1 MNIVISA
8 HFDLARPV
16 MSIKMDNQK
25 LLGLVDN
32 FAGLFV
38 AYQVSRKIGTT
49 VYYTNYEEVGY
60 DGAIHVAKSLDRSNT
75 FIIVIDTI
83 LEKDIKGKPVSITN
97 AYGFDTKVLKKDFK
111 DKVDFIDGYFERTE
125 DETYIYGKKYKFKTF
140 YLGIPIPKKY
150 HATNNSILLS
160 NIDRATEITIEIIK
174 WLEKWLC
181 SKDET

>member
-49 VYYTNYEEVGY
+49 VYFTNYEELEY
-60 DGAIHVAKSLDRSNT
+60 DGAIDVAKSLDKSNT

-83 LEKDIKGKPVSITN
+83 LEEDIKGKMVSITN
-97 AYGFDTKVLKKDFK
+97 AYGFETKALKKAFK
-111 DKVDFIDGYFERTE
+111 DKVYFIDGYFEEEE
-125 DETYIYGKKYKFKTF
+125 DETYIYGEEFKFKTF
-140 YLGIPIPKKY
+140 YLGIPIPEDY
-150 HATNNSILLS
+150 HATDNSILLS
-160 NIDRATEITIEIIK
+160 NIDRATEITIEIIE
-174 WLEKWLC
+174 WLEKLY
-181 SKDET
+181 T

>member
-38 AYQVSRKIGTT
+38 AYQVSRKKGTT
-49 VYYTNYEEVGY
+49 IYFTNYEESNY
-60 DGAIHVAKSLDRSNT
+60 DGAIDVAKSLDKSNT
-75 FIIVIDTI
+75 FVIVIDTI
-83 LEKDIKGKPVSITN
+83 LEKDIKGKPVSISN
-97 AYGFDTKVLKKDFK
+97 AYGFDTKDLQKDFK
-111 DKVDFIDGYFERTE
+111 DKVDFIDGYFERKE

-140 YLGIPIPKKY
+140 YLGIPIPKSY

-160 NIDRATEITIEIIK
+160 NIDRATEITIEIIE
-174 WLEKWLC
+174 WLEK
-181 SKDET
+181 SYR

>member
-49 VYYTNYEEVGY
+49 VYFTNHEESNFG
-60 DGAIHVAKSLDRSNT
+60 GAIDVAKSLGKSNT
-75 FIIVIDTI
+75 FVIVIDTI
-83 LEKDIKGKPVSITN
+83 LEKDIKGKPISIAN
-97 AYGFDTKVLKKDFK
+97 AYGFVRRQA
-111 DKVDFIDGYFERTE
+111 GA
-125 DETYIYGKKYKFKTF
+125 G
-140 YLGIPIPKKY
+140 GG
-150 HATNNSILLS
+150 
-160 NIDRATEITIEIIK
+160 
-174 WLEKWLC
+174 
-181 SKDET
+181 

>member
-16 MSIKMDNQK
+16 MFIKMDNQK

-49 VYYTNYEEVGY
+49 VYYTNYEELDY
-60 DGAIHVAKSLDRSNT
+60 DGAIDVAKSLDKSNT
-75 FIIVIDTI
+75 FVVVIDTI
-83 LEKDIKGKPVSITN
+83 QENETKKGKQVSIAN
-97 AYGFDTKVLKKDFK
+97 AYGINRKELKKKFK
-111 DKVDFIDGYFERTE
+111 KEVDFIGGNSGYDEN
-125 DETYIYGKKYKFKTF
+125 ETYIYGKKYGFKTF

-150 HATNNSILLS
+150 HATDNSVLLA
-160 NIDRATEITIEIIK
+160 NIDRATKITVEIIK
-174 WLEKWLC
+174 LLEKLYG
-181 SKDET
+181 

>member
-49 VYYTNYEEVGY
+49 VYYTNYEELDY
-60 DGAIHVAKSLDRSNT
+60 DGAIHVAKSLDKSNT
-75 FIIVIDTI
+75 FIVVIDTI
-83 LEKDIKGKPVSITN
+83 LEKETKGKPVSIAN
-97 AYGFDTKVLKKDFK
+97 AYGINVKDMKKKFK
-111 DKVDFIDGYFERTE
+111 KKVDFIDGNS
-125 DETYIYGKKYKFKTF
+125 GKKE
-140 YLGIPIPKKY
+140 
-150 HATNNSILLS
+150 N
-160 NIDRATEITIEIIK
+160 
-174 WLEKWLC
+174 
-181 SKDET
+181 